1 MIRSVKLSLRKSIG
15 VKCLSRNELET
26 TLHEIEACINS
37 RPLTFVGEELNENPL
52 SPSHFL
58 IGRTAGF
65 QVEGDENRLPC
76 SLKIREQLRT
86 QQLEKFWKIW
96 SDHYINN
103 LPPTVKGFT
112 QNCNIRKGFLV
123 LIREDNIPR
132 MSWPIGRVLEVYPGK
147 DNIVRSVKVKTSR
160 GVILRPIQKLHD
172 LEVQENDCN
181 VDLKDVASH
190 NVEDNVQG
198 DEEIC
203 SDIYTR
209 VGRRVKAPERY
220 GL

>member
-1 MIRSVKLSLRKSIG
+1 
-15 VKCLSRNELET
+15 
-26 TLHEIEACINS
+26 
-37 RPLTFVGEELNENPL
+37 
-52 SPSHFL
+52 
-58 IGRTAGF
+58 
-65 QVEGDENRLPC
+65 
-76 SLKIREQLRT
+76 
-86 QQLEKFWKIW
+86 
-96 SDHYINN
+96 
-103 LPPTVKGFT
+103 
-112 QNCNIRKGFLV
+112 
-123 LIREDNIPR
+123 

-147 DNIVRSVKVKTSR
+147 DNIVTSVKVKTSR

-181 VDLKDVASH
+181 ANLKDVASH

-209 VGRRVKAPERY
+209 VGRRVKVPERY